1 MYINRESSSYPQL
14 KKLEKYLKGHSGFIA
29 GGCFRNIFNNEPIK
43 DVDIFFER
51 EGQFDSAKEFFKNS
65 SAYKLAYETANTIA
79 FEDIETR
86 LIIELV
92 KKRFGKP
99 EDILK
104 SFDFTIC
111 QFALHYDEFD
121 LDFLDNPA
129 PRVIFHRYY
138 FEHLHLKKL
147 EMECI
152 PQNPVSTFDR
162 LFRYTKYGYKV
173 SRELKSQIIC
183 EIRNTSD
190 FDGLTESWY

>member
-1 MYINRESSSYPQL
+1 MYINREASSYPQL
-14 KKLEKYLKGHSGFIA
+14 KKLEKYLKWHRGFIA

-43 DVDIFFER
+43 DIDIFFEKECHMEVAR
-51 EGQFDSAKEFFKNS
+51 EIFKNS
-65 SAYKLAYETANTIA
+65 SEYKLAYETANAIA

-111 QFALHYDEFD
+111 QFALYYEDDEFGFSD
-121 LDFLDNPA
+121 TYK
-129 PRVIFHRYY
+129 VWFHEKY

-147 EMECI
+147 VMECI

-173 SRELKSQIIC
+173 SRELKGQIIN
-183 EIRNTSD
+183 ELRNSTELE
-190 FDGLTESWY
+190 GLTESWY

>member
-1 MYINRESSSYPQL
+1 MYINREASSYPQL
-14 KKLEKYLKGHSGFIA
+14 KKLEKYLKWHRGFIA

-43 DVDIFFER
+43 DIDIFFEKECHMEVAR
-51 EGQFDSAKEFFKNS
+51 EIFKNS
-65 SAYKLAYETANTIA
+65 SEYKLAYETANTVA
-79 FEDIETR
+79 FKDIETGF
-86 LIIELV
+86 IVELV
-92 KKRFGKP
+92 KKRFGQPAELIKG
-99 EDILK
+99 
-104 SFDFTIC
+104 FDFTIC

-121 LDFLDNPA
+121 LNFLDNPT
-129 PRVIFHRYY
+129 PRVTFHRYY

-147 EMECI
+147 VMECI
-152 PQNPVSTFDR
+152 TQNPVSTFDR